1 MKLINERKRLQ
12 IILFVIH
19 FNAKKHI
26 FMIKNTKSLVDLK
39 KVVSL
44 HQS

>member
-1 MKLINERKRLQ
+1 MKFVNERKRLQ
-12 IILFVIH
+12 LILFVIY

-26 FMIKNTKSLVDLK
+26 FLIKNTKSLVDLK

-44 HQS
+44 YQS

>member
-1 MKLINERKRLQ
+1 MKSINERKRLQ
-12 IILFVIH
+12 IVLVKIL

-26 FMIKNTKSLVDLK
+26 FLIKNTKSLVDLK